1 VRLTDGEP
9 TDAIMWVRT
18 TGAGSS
24 ESVENAV
31 RQATRGQDLMV
42 MGSAEGRNEFTDLMH
57 RTVFTICLVMAA
69 ALIIALSGLANT
81 TDVSVLERT
90 REIGLLRATG
100 TDRSQ
105 VRRLIVIEASLL
117 ALIGGVLGVVIGTAL
132 GAAGTLAVLS
142 DGGISVF
149 IPYLPLAGVL
159 AVTLPALAVAELLR
173 YAVRRFLPPNL
184 FLYIFINGFFCAAA
198 GMMATGAAITALLS
212 QSTVFAAVDLW
223 QQAFPVFFLISWGEA
238 FLTGM
243 FTAIFVALKPQFLLT
258 FDDDFYLS
266 RQNNIWP
273 SES

>member
-1 VRLTDGEP
+1 MRKAAILACFDGKQKLSAVCHIICGFRLKHCR
-9 TDAIMWVRT
+9 IMDFFTAWFETPWLYAAYIVLPACLLLCAKPALKAWRQNPQAFGVLLCFLGGLRYHLLGVT
-18 TGAGSS
+18 LGS
-24 ESVENAV
+24 
-31 RQATRGQDLMV
+31 LMI
-42 MGSAEGRNEFTDLMH
+42 GSAATFWLAALFMLPH
-57 RTVFTICLVMAA
+57 MLLTVGAQNLAA
-69 ALIIALSGLANT
+69 A
-81 TDVSVLERT
+81 
-90 REIGLLRATG
+90 
-100 TDRSQ
+100 
-105 VRRLIVIEASLL
+105 
-117 ALIGGVLGVVIGTAL
+117 
-132 GAAGTLAVLS
+132 
-142 DGGISVF
+142 
-149 IPYLPLAGVL
+149 PLNVL

-258 FDDDFYLS
+258 FDDDFYLN
-266 RQNNIWP
+266 RQNSIWP

>member
-1 VRLTDGEP
+1 MALRRLYRFARLP
-9 TDAIMWVRT
+9 AV
-18 TGAGSS
+18 
-24 ESVENAV
+24 V
-31 RQATRGQDLMV
+31 RQTRT
-42 MGSAEGRNEFTDLMH
+42 EG
-57 RTVFTICLVMAA
+57 MAA
-69 ALIIALSGLANT
+69 KSAGARCFAVFFRHLLVVGGRLGRRTARRFALPPARRGTGQPDDRFGSGILA
-81 TDVSVLERT
+81 
-90 REIGLLRATG
+90 
-100 TDRSQ
+100 
-105 VRRLIVIEASLL
+105 
-117 ALIGGVLGVVIGTAL
+117 
-132 GAAGTLAVLS
+132 AA
-142 DGGISVF
+142 
-149 IPYLPLAGVL
+149 PLNVL

-243 FTAIFVALKPQFLLT
+243 FTAIFVALKPQLLLT

-266 RQNNIWP
+266 RQNTIWP